1 MLKQVADNCSVGQ
14 TSSFKYRIIAIT
26 RTQSNTLFVYMSSSC
41 KAKITLKI
49 RSFEL
54 RYFELSFRYIED
66 SLFRISLSRIFN
78 EVR

>member
-1 MLKQVADNCSVGQ
+1 MLKQVVDNCSVGE
-14 TSSFKYRIIAIT
+14 TGSFKYRIIAIT